1 MRYEAVI
8 GMEVHAQLLT
18 QSKMFCGCRAEVFGA
33 EPNTLVCP
41 VCLGMPGVLP
51 VINQKA
57 VEYTIMTGLALNCQ
71 ISEFSRFARKNYNYP
86 DLVKGYQI
94 SQYELP
100 LCYDGWLEI
109 VVDGTAK
116 RIRIERVHLE
126 EDTGK
131 LFHRGEYSLVDYNRS
146 GVPLMEIV
154 SRPDMRSAAE
164 AYAYLTKLRQIL
176 RYLGVSS
183 GDMEK
188 GAMRCEVNVSLR
200 PVGTEGLGTK
210 VEIKN
215 LNSFRSVK
223 MALEY
228 EIQRQAEI
236 LEQGGTIEQVTM
248 GWDEEGQRTVLQRSK
263 EFAHDYRYF
272 PEPDLPPLEIS
283 RAWVEELRSRL
294 PELPD
299 AKRERFVT
307 QYGLSAYDAE
317 VLAAEQEVADYFEH
331 CVALY
336 PEPKTVANW
345 ISGDLFRRMKEAGLS
360 ITEIKVGPEALA
372 ELLNLVKDG
381 TINLNTARQVFGLM
395 LESGQSA
402 REIIAERGLAQISD
416 TAELERVVEEV
427 LAANPAQVQQYLS
440 GKEAVA
446 RWLMGQV
453 MKATRGQANPQVVSR
468 LLTEKLQAR
477 RGSVERGEEDNDP
490 R

>member
-1 MRYEAVI
+1 MEYEAVI

-18 QSKMFCGCRAEVFGA
+18 RSKMFCACAA
-33 EPNTLVCP
+33 DYAAAPPNTRVCP

-51 VINQKA
+51 VINRQA
-57 VEYTIMTGLALNCQ
+57 VEFVVMTGLALHCE
-71 ISEFSRFARKNYNYP
+71 IAAHSRFARKNYNYP

-100 LCYDGWLEI
+100 LCHDGWLEI
-109 VVDGTAK
+109 ETDGAAK
-116 RIRIERVHLE
+116 RVRIERVHLE

-131 LFHRGEYSLVDYNRS
+131 LFHIGAYSLVDYNRS

-154 SRPDMRSAAE
+154 SEPDMRSAAE

-176 RYLGVSS
+176 RYLGASS

-200 PVGTEGLGTK
+200 PAGTETLGTK

-236 LEQGGTIEQVTM
+236 LDKGGTIEQVTM
-248 GWDEEGQRTVLQRSK
+248 GWDEERQCTVVQRSK

-283 RAWVEELRSRL
+283 HEWVEEIQSRL
-294 PELPD
+294 PELPA
-299 AKRERFVT
+299 AKRARFVI
-307 QYGLSAYDAE
+307 QYGLSAYDAD
-317 VLAAEQEVADYFEH
+317 VLSTDREVADYFEN

-336 PEPKTVANW
+336 PQAKTVANW
-345 ISGDLFRRMKEAGLS
+345 ISGEIFRRLNEAGLS
-360 ITEIKVGPEALA
+360 ITEIKVSPQALA
-372 ELLNLVKDG
+372 GLLTMVEKG
-381 TINLNTARQVFGLM
+381 TINLNTARRVFVEM
-395 LESGQSA
+395 LENGHSA
-402 REIIAERGLAQISD
+402 EAIVAERGLAQMSD
-416 TAELERVVEEV
+416 IEELERVVNEV
-427 LAANPAQVQQYLS
+427 LAAHPDQVQQYLA
-440 GKEAVA
+440 GKEAIA
-446 RWLMGQV
+446 RWLVGQV
-453 MKATRGQANPQVVSR
+453 MKATRGQANPQLVNR
-468 LLTEKLQAR
+468 FLNEKLQALR
-477 RGSVERGEEDNDP
+477 
-490 R
+490 

>member
-1 MRYEAVI
+1 MHYESII

-18 QSKMFCGCRAEVFGA
+18 QSKMFCGCRADVFGA
-33 EPNTLVCP
+33 ESNTLVCP

-51 VINQKA
+51 VMNQKA
-57 VEYTIMTGLALNCQ
+57 VEYTIMAGLALNCA
-71 ISEFSRFARKNYNYP
+71 IAEFSRFARKNYNYP

-100 LCYDGWLEI
+100 LCYNGWLEI
-109 VVDGTAK
+109 EADGTAK

-131 LFHRGEYSLVDYNRS
+131 LFHVGEYSLVDYNRS
-146 GVPLMEIV
+146 GIPLAEIV
-154 SRPDMRSAAE
+154 SKPDMRSAAE

-200 PVGTEGLGTK
+200 PVGTETLGTK

-228 EIQRQAEI
+228 EIQRQAEH
-236 LEQGGTIEQVTM
+236 LDEGGMIEQVTM
-248 GWDEEGQRTVLQRSK
+248 GWDEEHQRTVLQRSK

-283 RAWVEELRSRL
+283 REWVEEIRSRL

-299 AKRERFVT
+299 AKRDRFTT
-307 QYGLSAYDAE
+307 QYGLSDYDAS
-317 VLAAEQEVADYFEH
+317 VLVAEQEAADYFER
-331 CVALY
+331 CVAIHH
-336 PEPKTVANW
+336 EAKTVANW
-345 ISGDLFRRMKEAGLS
+345 VSGEIFRRMNEAGLS
-360 ITEIKVGPEALA
+360 ITEIKASPQALA
-372 ELLNLVKDG
+372 GLLNLVENG
-381 TINLNTARQVFGLM
+381 TINLNTARRVFVEM

-402 REIIAERGLAQISD
+402 EAIVAERGLAQISD
-416 TAELERVVEEV
+416 TEELAHIVDEV
-427 LAANPAQVQQYLS
+427 LTANPAQVQQYLD
-440 GKEAVA
+440 GKEAIIC
-446 RWLMGQV
+446 WLVGQV
-453 MKATRGQANPQVVSR
+453 MKATRGKANPKLVNRS
-468 LLTEKLQAR
+468 LDEKLQALR
-477 RGSVERGEEDNDP
+477 QLRESGH
-490 R
+490 